1 MPSDSNSTSH
11 NNEKPLVEPN
21 ELRALTERIISSGTL
36 GRSKIYASLLNYL
49 VECSIA
55 NRMPKEIEIALDVM
69 GRDSDFDVS
78 KDSLVRVY
86 IHNLRK
92 KLESYFDKHRR
103 DEYFL
108 IQIPKGQYT
117 IEVVDKSQ
125 LSNMAGLSSKSLRF
139 DWLHL
144 ALAAVLAIVI
154 LVNLGFFLSANYSDP
169 DTEVDYQAVRQ
180 SSIWDPILSDTRPIM
195 LVLGDYYIFAEV
207 DPLTGNVVRMVREF
221 NINSNKEL
229 EDYLLMNPDEADAV
243 MNLDLTYLPTST
255 AFALKDIL
263 PVLQV
268 KNRRLTVTT
277 MSAMNTASLKTHHI
291 IYVGYISGLDKIED
305 LVFAASRYA
314 VGETYDEIIDKSN
327 NEHYYSGAGI
337 PSPEK
342 RFTDYGFVSTFPTP
356 DGTQVLIIA
365 GMRDAGLMH
374 TAKALSNKSN
384 LLSLQK
390 TISGA
395 GNTPHVALEALYE
408 VFGLDG
414 MNFDASLLSADV
426 VDYNRVWGGNLI
438 DLGAN

>member
-1 MPSDSNSTSH
+1 MPTDSTTAS
-11 NNEKPLVEPN
+11 NNNDKPLVEPS
-21 ELRALTERIISSGTL
+21 ELRGLAQRIINSGTL
-36 GRSKIYASLLNYL
+36 GRSKIYATLLTYL

-55 NRMPKEIEIALDVM
+55 NRTPKEIEIALDVM

-92 KLESYFDKHRR
+92 KLESYFVKHRR
-103 DEYFL
+103 DESFL

-125 LSNMAGLSSKSLRF
+125 LSVLSGLASSSPLRF
-139 DWLHL
+139 DILHL
-144 ALAAVLAIVI
+144 ALAAALLVVTLTSMGFYWYSHNAGTAI
-154 LVNLGFFLSANYSDP
+154 
-169 DTEVDYQAVRQ
+169 EVDYQAVRK
-180 SSIWDPILSDTRPIM
+180 SPLWDTILGDSRPILV
-195 LVLGDYYIFAEV
+195 VLGDYYIFAEV
-207 DPLTGNVVRMVREF
+207 DPMTGNVVRMVREF
-221 NINSNKEL
+221 NINSNQDL
-229 EDYLLMNPDEADAV
+229 ENYLLVNPEQADSV

-255 AFALKDIL
+255 AFALQDIL

-291 IYVGYISGLDKIED
+291 VYIGYISGLDKLEN
-305 LVFAASRYA
+305 LVFSASRYS
-314 VGETYDEIIDKSN
+314 VGETYDEIIDNST
-327 NEHYYSGAGI
+327 NEHYFSGAGI

-342 RFTDYGFVSTFPTP
+342 RFRDYGFVSTFPTP

-365 GMRDAGLMH
+365 GLRDAGLMH
-374 TAKALSNKSN
+374 TAKALSNNNN
-384 LLSLQK
+384 LLSLEAAVDEHN
-390 TISGA
+390 S
-395 GNTPHVALEALYE
+395 PHIALEALYE

-414 MNFDASLLSADV
+414 MNFDASLLSASA
-426 VDYNRVWGGNLI
+426 VDYNQVWGGNLI